1 MTSHRSL
8 FWRSGIRFQ
17 RCTNNSASVRF
28 CLSPAVASHRI
39 TLLRLQ
45 QGLTIP
51 QDFLLKYP
59 SSFHTSRTRR
69 TLCTSLCDYSH
80 KVWTLSR
87 PKLCSFYFSIKKC
100 WLFNVLKC
108 LYNVFP
114 EVHCWICVL
123 LWHLFLLKITRLK
136 CFLVFLWSQ
145 NVKYLPEGIRSC
157 YYWRGGWGST
167 LWEWWICTSTGCWS
181 RQCLF
186 FHILGTYSPKKG

>member
-80 KVWTLSR
+80 KVWTLSG

-136 CFLVFLWSQ
+136 CFLVFFMIAECKISSRGDQKL
-145 NVKYLPEGIRSC
+145 LLLEGGVRVN
-157 YYWRGGWGST
+157 T
-167 LWEWWICTSTGCWS
+167 LRMMNLHKHW
-181 RQCLF
+181 L
-186 FHILGTYSPKKG
+186 LV

>member
-80 KVWTLSR
+80 KVWTLSG

-100 WLFNVLKC
+100 RLFNVLKC
-108 LYNVFP
+108 LYNVSWGALLDLCSALTSVSSKDHKT
-114 EVHCWICVL
+114 EV
-123 LWHLFLLKITRLK
+123 FS
-136 CFLVFLWSQ
+136 CFLMIAECKISSRGDQKL
-145 NVKYLPEGIRSC
+145 LLLEGGVRVN
-157 YYWRGGWGST
+157 T
-167 LWEWWICTSTGCWS
+167 LRMMNLHKHW
-181 RQCLF
+181 L
-186 FHILGTYSPKKG
+186 LV